1 MNIIYML
8 ENKQKQKFYIGQ
20 KVECRVETIAG
31 LKTIINNKTE
41 LPYYGSS
48 SNIEMQQDLKS
59 CDFTVHILEIVNDK
73 TKMCEREEYYIRQHK
88 AVELDIY
95 YNLSYPLHYNKRDFQ
110 NSIKNEFGETY
121 KEYASNESSLGKR
134 ISSAKKLGFNTLEDF
149 YLDVYKQLNKTNNLA
164 EIARHYKV
172 ERHTISRLL
181 KDVDINNFYNQTK
194 TYSKRL
200 KNNIVE
206 LRVKGAS
213 IKKIAYLLHQES
225 ATILYYIGS
234 NKIKSKSF
242 LVAKRNNLTEDELG
256 YKIMKLFLEN
266 RGVDEI
272 SKELSLTTL
281 QTNRYFHRFIRKHI
295 EINDFNGI
303 LKE

>member
-20 KVECRVETIAG
+20 KAECRVEELQGIR
-31 LKTIINNKTE
+31 TIINNRTE

-48 SNIEMQQDLKS
+48 SNIEMQKDLLTDK
-59 CDFTVHILEIVNDK
+59 FEAHILEIVEDK
-73 TKMCEREEYYIRQHK
+73 SQMCERENYYITLYK
-88 AVELDIY
+88 AVELPMY
-95 YNLSYPLHYNKRDFQ
+95 YNLSYPLDYQKRDFQ

-121 KEYASNESSLGKR
+121 KEYAANESAISKR
-134 ISSAKKLGFNTLEDF
+134 INSAKKIGFNTLEDF
-149 YLDVYKQLNKTNNLA
+149 YLDVYKQLNKTQNLA
-164 EIARHYKV
+164 EIARHYNV

-181 KDVDINNFYNQTK
+181 KDVNINNFYNQTK
-194 TYSKRL
+194 TFSKRL
-200 KNNIVE
+200 KNNIID
-206 LRVKGAS
+206 LRVRGAS
-213 IKKIAYLLHQES
+213 IKRIAFILNQEF

-234 NKIKSKSF
+234 DKIRNKSF

-266 RGVDEI
+266 KGIDEI

-295 EINDFNGI
+295 EINDFSGI